1 MRLVFAA
8 VALLMTGRAAAQILI
23 GSAGNSAT
31 GTTGYV
37 VYSIGETVID
47 TYDASVNSFT
57 YGFNQP
63 IPGTIGVLENPSPS
77 ISVYPNPTLSFIEV
91 EAQRGSSLVFYD
103 ASGKVVYTAFMAEN
117 KITCDLSALKSGSY
131 TMRAQSKEGITNIK
145 LVKI

>member
-103 ASGKVVYTAFMAEN
+103 ASGKVVYTAFVAEN

>member
-37 VYSIGETVID
+37 VYSLGETVID

-77 ISVYPNPTLSFIEV
+77 ITVHPNPTLSFIEV

>member
-8 VALLMTGRAAAQILI
+8 VALLITGSAAAQILI

-31 GTTGYV
+31 GTSGYV
-37 VYSIGETVID
+37 VYSLGETVID
-47 TYDASVNSFT
+47 TYDASANSFT

-91 EAQRGSSLVFYD
+91 EAQQGSSLVFYD
-103 ASGKVVYTAFMAEN
+103 VGGKVVYTAFMDEK
-117 KITCDLSALKSGSY
+117 KIACDLSALKAGSY
-131 TMRAQSKEGITNIK
+131 TMRAQSAEGITNIK

>member
-8 VALLMTGRAAAQILI
+8 VALLTTRSAAAQILI
-23 GSAGNSAT
+23 GSVGNSAT

-37 VYSIGETVID
+37 VYSLGETVID
-47 TYDASVNSFT
+47 TYDASANSFT

-91 EAQRGSSLVFYD
+91 EAQQGSSLVFYD
-103 ASGKVVYTAFMAEN
+103 EK
-117 KITCDLSALKSGSY
+117 KITCDLSALKAGSY
-131 TMRAQSKEGITNIK
+131 TMRAQSAEGITNIK

>member
-77 ISVYPNPTLSFIEV
+77 ITVYPNPTLSFIEV